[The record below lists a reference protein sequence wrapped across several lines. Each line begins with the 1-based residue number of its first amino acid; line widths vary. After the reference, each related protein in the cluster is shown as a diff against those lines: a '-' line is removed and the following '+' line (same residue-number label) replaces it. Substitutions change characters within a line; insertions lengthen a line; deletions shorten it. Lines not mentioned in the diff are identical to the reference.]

1 MNSIVVELLSRR
13 IPIKTADSE
22 EHIKE
27 LVQYIESKMEE
38 IDPEGRLPEVTLA
51 ILTMLNLG
59 DDLFK
64 EKCRLREMRDSIRS
78 KSTFLLEK
86 IEENRYLC

>member
-1 MNSIVVELLSRR
+1 MNSIVIELFGRK
-13 IPIKTADSE
+13 IPIKTLDTE
-22 EHIKE
+22 EHIRE

-38 IDPEGRLPEVTLA
+38 IDPDGRLPEMTVA

-64 EKCRLREMRDSIRS
+64 EQQRLRDVRDKVQR

-86 IEENRYLC
+86 LQETRYLC

>member
-1 MNSIVVELLSRR
+1 MNSIVVDLFGRM
-13 IPIKTADSE
+13 IPIKTLVSE
-22 EHIKE
+22 EHIRE

-38 IDPEGRLPEVTLA
+38 IDPDKRLPEMTLA

-64 EKCRLREMRDSIRS
+64 EQIRLREMREKVRS

-86 IEENRYLC
+86 LQETRYLC

>member
-1 MNSIVVELLSRR
+1 MNSIVIELFGRK
-13 IPIKTADSE
+13 IPIKTLDSQ
-22 EHIKE
+22 EHIGE

-38 IDPEGRLPEVTLA
+38 IDPEGRLPEMTVA

-64 EKCRLREMRDSIRS
+64 EQQRLREMRDKVRT

-86 IEENRYLC
+86 LQETRYLC

>member
-13 IPIKTADSE
+13 IPIKTADSD
-22 EHIKE
+22 EHIRE

-64 EKCRLREMRDSIRS
+64 EKRRLREMRDSIRS